1 MSINFFEAKCQ
12 YITEKTLF
20 GLCDDSSQIKNQTQK
35 QAYLDEENGAKWIA
49 VVDNGYNQQVTFTAI
64 DNYIEIKSEKG
75 KMVKRCDGVLT
86 FDATVAFV
94 ELKERVEKKPRWIK
108 DAEMQL
114 RSTIGYFEKS
124 EEAQDYK
131 TKKAYIV
138 NNQRPKFRESQ
149 IDRMDQFLTETG
161 YVLRIENRI
170 IID

>member
-1 MSINFFEAKCQ
+1 MSINFFDKKCQ
-12 YITEKTLF
+12 FVTERKLF
-20 GLCDDSSQIKNQTQK
+20 GLCDDSTHTKNATLK

-49 VVDNGYNQQVTFTAI
+49 VVNNGYNQRVTFTAI
-64 DNYIEIKSEKG
+64 DNCIEIKSKNG
-75 KMVKRCDGVLT
+75 KLAKRCDGVLT

-114 RSTIGYFEKS
+114 RSTIGYFEQS

-131 TKKAYIV
+131 TKKAYV
-138 NNQRPKFRESQ
+138 ANNQRPKFRESQ
-149 IDRMDQFLTETG
+149 IDRMDQFLTDTG

>member
-1 MSINFFEAKCQ
+1 MSINFFEAKCR
-12 YITEKTLF
+12 YITAKKLF
-20 GLCDDSSQIKNQTQK
+20 GLCDDSTHTKNKTLK

-49 VVDNGYNQQVTFTAI
+49 VVDNSYNQRVTFSAI
-64 DNYIEIKSEKG
+64 DNCIEIKSEKG
-75 KMVKRCDGVLT
+75 KMLKRCDGVLT
-86 FDATVAFV
+86 FDETVAFV

-124 EEAQDYK
+124 EDAQDYK
-131 TKKAYIV
+131 TKKAYIA

-149 IDRMDQFLTETG
+149 IDRMDQFLTDTG

-170 IID
+170 IIE